1 MASIKKFPRCQYWYA
16 CYKKFTGT
24 FTERGRP
31 RFKRVQQTTMLVDE
45 NEAERVA
52 LTLEGQSIKAAANQ
66 WNQSNGRALAQELQ
80 AIVGNSPTTFKTA
93 AEFINGWL
101 DRFNKSREK
110 AAKTKKNYTSIVAD
124 LLTFLGPRAARP
136 FGDFT
141 TSLVVEFRNAQRD
154 EGKAPAT
161 VNKALSV
168 VRQICDEAIAAGVL
182 TEHPFAVHGMRIT
195 LPRNTKARKRKHFK
209 FAQFRKLVKATEPGA
224 TFKDGEMLSADWQTF
239 IIVCGY
245 TGGRQQEP
253 AKLNW
258 VQVDLNEGS
267 IWLDVSKKDEEHYM
281 PIHPTLRSHLEK
293 IRPKN
298 AEGYV
303 MPEIAKQTPQTLSK
317 VFREIILPRIGIV
330 QEYHTRAEN
339 PEKGKGRVLAE
350 YSLHS
355 LRHSLS
361 TWLNEAGVPDAT
373 RMALAGHED
382 EEVSLGYTHV
392 EKETR
397 AAAMGKIPSL

>member
-1 MASIKKFPRCQYWYA
+1 
-16 CYKKFTGT
+16 
-24 FTERGRP
+24 
-31 RFKRVQQTTMLVDE
+31 MLVDK

-52 LTLEGQSIKAAANQ
+52 LAFESQSIKAAANL
-66 WNQSNGRALAQELQ
+66 WNQSNGRALSQELQ
-80 AIVGNSPTTFKTA
+80 AIVGSSPTNVKTA

-110 AAKTKKNYTSIVAD
+110 AEKTKKNYTSIVAD
-124 LLTFLGPRAARP
+124 IFAFLGPRAARP

-141 TSLVVEFRNAQRD
+141 TALVVEFRNAQRD
-154 EGKAPAT
+154 QGKAPAT
-161 VNKALSV
+161 INKALSV
-168 VRQICDEAIAAGVL
+168 VRQICDEAISAGVL
-182 TEHPFAVHGMRIT
+182 MEHPFAVHGKRIT
-195 LPRNTKARKRKHFK
+195 LARNTKARKRKHFK
-209 FAQFRKLVKATEPGA
+209 FAQFRKLVSATEPGA
-224 TFKDGEMLSADWQTF
+224 IFKDGEKLAADWHTF

-253 AKLNW
+253 ARLNW
-258 VQVDLNEGS
+258 SQVDIEEGS
-267 IWLDVSKKDEEHYM
+267 IWLDVSKKGEEHYM
-281 PIHPTLRSHLEK
+281 PIHPALRSHLEK
-293 IRPKN
+293 IRPKK
-298 AEGYV
+298 AEGFV
-303 MPEIAKQTPQTLSK
+303 MPEIAKQTPQSLSK

-330 QEYHTRAEN
+330 QKYHTRAEN

-392 EKETR
+392 ERQTR
-397 AAAMGKIPSL
+397 AAALGKIPSL